1 MRWPELVQPW
11 ACKTPV
17 TVRLTGG
24 IGEDGA
30 PMERPPIETLCSF
43 SEKQKQVLDAQRRL
57 VTLEGTLLLP
67 GDLAADMAEL
77 TGTVEIDGHRWD
89 IYRASRGRNP
99 DGSVNFTQLELM

>member
-1 MRWPELVQPW
+1 MKWPELVQPW

-30 PMERPPIETLCSF
+30 PVELAPIETLCSF
-43 SEKQKQVLDAQRRL
+43 SEQQKQVLDAQRRM
-57 VTLEGTLLLP
+57 VTLEGTLLFP
-67 GDLAADMAEL
+67 GNLAPDAAEL
-77 TGTVEIDGHRWD
+77 AGTVEIGGRRWD